1 MKTKFLI
8 ALLFAVI
15 LLSSCSS
22 ITVQVA
28 NNTGG
33 NVNQEAGTIETSQQL
48 AQPVSDIDPHGNRLG
63 PTMLMLSAG
72 LLVIF
77 GLLFIAYRG
86 NQGQRPYQT
95 KEEYYNEKQ

>member
-8 ALLFAVI
+8 ALFFATI

-28 NNTGG
+28 NNTDGS
-33 NVNQEAGTIETSQQL
+33 VNQEVGTIETSQQVT
-48 AQPVSDIDPHGNRLG
+48 QPSASPQRERFTPTIMMLG
-63 PTMLMLSAG
+63 AG

-95 KEEYYNEKQ
+95 KEEFYNEK

>member
-8 ALLFAVI
+8 ALFFATI

-28 NNTGG
+28 NNSE
-33 NVNQEAGTIETSQQL
+33 NVNQEAGTIETSQQVTPPS
-48 AQPVSDIDPHGNRLG
+48 ASPQRDRFTPTIMMLG
-63 PTMLMLSAG
+63 AG

-95 KEEYYNEKQ
+95 KEEFYNEK